1 MRSHSTT
8 ALGSGGQNQESPSA
22 LEKGLLVT
30 RIFLLAPLALA
41 LAIGACGGDDNDKET
56 AVESSPSAATTEAA
70 SEGATT
76 VETDESDSIV
86 SGGGTLPEG
95 FPSELIYPPGNV
107 VESFSIGDNR
117 SVVIFSTPD
126 DVDDVLDF
134 YEDAFEA
141 VGLGGDGERFA
152 FDDFGNYDVGD
163 GETGSG
169 VLFEAGAAENGDNIV
184 SVGYY
189 AK

>member
-8 ALGSGGQNQESPSA
+8 TLRSGVQNEESPRA

-41 LAIGACGGDDNDKET
+41 LAIAACGGDYNDNET
-56 AVESSPSAATTEAA
+56 AVESSPSAATAEAA
-70 SEGATT
+70 SEDTT
-76 VETDESDSIV
+76 TIETDEGDFIV

-107 VESFSIGDNR
+107 VESLSVGDNR
-117 SVVIFSTPD
+117 FVAIFSTPD
-126 DVDDVLDF
+126 GVGDVLDF
-134 YEDAFEA
+134 YEDAFKA
-141 VGLGGDGERFA
+141 VGLSGDGERFA
-152 FDDFGNYDVGD
+152 IDDFGSYDVGD
-163 GETGSG
+163 DETGSG
-169 VLFEAGAAENGDNIV
+169 VLFEAGSAENGDNLV